1 MSTKRII
8 VPKDFI
14 LIFIIFRFSYRAL
27 FYTKFKYVNSVIYF
41 DMSSNNEN
49 EKKVITVR
57 GVEKDLYERII
68 QVARDSGR
76 TVGEVIND
84 AIRTF
89 LAFSERIQGKID
101 ETTQKAIGIGK
112 AFVEGY
118 NEAGRNILIISDLEE
133 LRVNKNEI
141 VSAGKPISF
150 RNIKKLILED
160 IDQDT
165 INNYIDSIISVD
177 ELVVPSSVN
186 KLLLLPKC
194 KFVKKITAM

>member
-1 MSTKRII
+1 MS
-8 VPKDFI
+8 D
-14 LIFIIFRFSYRAL
+14 
-27 FYTKFKYVNSVIYF
+27 
-41 DMSSNNEN
+41 NNEN

-57 GVEKDLYERII
+57 GVDKDLYER
-68 QVARDSGR
+68 VVKMARDSGK

-89 LAFSERIQGKID
+89 LAFSGKVGQKID

-118 NEAGRNILIISDLEE
+118 NEAGKNILIISDLEE
-133 LRVNKNEI
+133 LHVNKNEI
-141 VSAGKPISF
+141 ISAGKPISF
-150 RNIKKLILED
+150 RDIKRLVLED

-177 ELVVPSSVN
+177 ELVVPPSVN
-186 KLLLLPKC
+186 KLLLLQKC
-194 KFVKKITAM
+194 KFVKKITVM